1 MKEREGKART
11 GAMVWFDSRITC
23 QGQAPCRGK
32 RHHLSEAPIA
42 AGALKPVKFFDKM
55 GRRKF

>member
-1 MKEREGKART
+1 
-11 GAMVWFDSRITC
+11 MVWFDSRITC

-42 AGALKPVKFFDKM
+42 AGALEPVKFFDKM